1 MSRLE
6 AQFGASFMKL
16 ERDGL
21 RNLRFSGVVRGGD
34 LTALRL
40 TPADRLVLHDCEAPD
55 ATPADWLLGL
65 ELLFRRLG
73 EQAREWE
80 T

>member
-1 MSRLE
+1 MTRLE
-6 AQFGASFMKL
+6 VQLGASFMKL

-21 RNLRFSGVVRGGD
+21 NNLRFSGVVRGGD

-40 TPADRLVLHDCEAPD
+40 SPADRLVLHDCEASE

-65 ELLFRRLG
+65 ELIFRRLC
-73 EQAREWE
+73 EQAKEE
-80 T
+80 TP